1 MMKKLLTIVCLIA
14 LCSAST
20 WAQKPDPRVTA
31 ALESVKVKY
40 NITNSGNVY
49 VKFRGKNGR
58 THRAYI
64 ESKPSKYF
72 DLEIREVYAVI
83 YESKT
88 PFDKKIARILLEDAS
103 TRKMGGWK
111 YVKNTIGNHLLYFSV
126 KIDANASG
134 KKLFAYTDFVTLVA
148 DEMEKKIFKTD
159 KY

>member
-1 MMKKLLTIVCLIA
+1 MKKLLTIVCLIA
-14 LCSAST
+14 LCSASA
-20 WAQKPDPRVTA
+20 WAQKPDPRVKA
-31 ALESVKVKY
+31 ALESNNTKY
-40 NITNSGNVY
+40 TITNSGNYY
-49 VKFRGKNGR
+49 VKFRSKSGR

-64 ESKPSKYF
+64 ESNTTKYF

-88 PFDKKIARILLEDAS
+88 PFDKKIARKLLEDAS

-111 YVKNTIGNHLLYFSV
+111 YLKTSSGLHLLYFSI

-134 KKLFAYTDFVTLVA
+134 KKLFSYTDFVTLVA